1 MRYGA
6 KERLLGALV
15 GYTSHMSEDER
26 LLEEDSEPTE
36 DDESRTSRGGAPTIR
51 ETQGPM
57 GQPASKEGTWVSGDD
72 RNDPLRIDAAERARR
87 AVEPGRPRE

>member
-1 MRYGA
+1 
-6 KERLLGALV
+6 
-15 GYTSHMSEDER
+15 MSENELSLD
-26 LLEEDSEPTE
+26 EDSEPTE
-36 DDESRTSRGGAPTIR
+36 DDESRPSRGGAPTIR

-72 RNDPLRIDAAERARR
+72 RDDPLRKDSAARAGR